1 MIENILILLLIIS
14 NIIMI
19 HCWRQNKIGSGLL
32 ISVLLALIGFLYID
46 RTNEETQALAYNK
59 LFLQGILATILML
72 ILSIFMARKYN
83 MNILAVIPI
92 GVYVLFMVL
101 LSLFSKIKILM
112 NKKEWEHD

>member
-1 MIENILILLLIIS
+1 
-14 NIIMI
+14 
-19 HCWRQNKIGSGLL
+19 
-32 ISVLLALIGFLYID
+32 
-46 RTNEETQALAYNK
+46 
-59 LFLQGILATILML
+59 ML